1 MRNFLH
7 REQAQSLV
15 EFALLLPFLL
25 LLVLGTVEIGRSFRT
40 YIMLNNAAREGAG
53 WLARHP
59 TDSAGARALVAEEAA
74 RVGLSASQLTI
85 TITPVQSS
93 YQTGDD
99 VTVQVACTYPLLFGA
114 LTQIPTISFNAQVT
128 MRVLYD

>member
-1 MRNFLH
+1 MRALLC

-15 EFALLLPFLL
+15 EFALLLPVLL

-40 YIMLNNAAREGAG
+40 YITLNNAAREGVG

-59 TDSAGARALVAEEAA
+59 TDSAGARALVTAEAA

-85 TITPVQSS
+85 TITPAQSQ
-93 YQTGDD
+93 YEVGDS
-99 VTVQVACTYPLLFGA
+99 VTVQVVCAYPLLFGA